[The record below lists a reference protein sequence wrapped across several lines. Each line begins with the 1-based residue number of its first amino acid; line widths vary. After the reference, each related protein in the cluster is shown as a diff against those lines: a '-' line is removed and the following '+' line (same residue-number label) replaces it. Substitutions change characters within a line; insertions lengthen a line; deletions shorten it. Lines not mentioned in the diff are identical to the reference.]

1 MSVTIKLYK
10 YESPNDYIN
19 KTLTNEKSYS
29 GTFRDE
35 VSVIDPV
42 FEIETTDNLATWN
55 YAYIEDL
62 GRYYYITGIVA
73 VTNKLWRIYC
83 HVDVLMTYK
92 PQILAHE
99 AIISRQEKM
108 WNLYLNDG
116 ESFKVQ
122 QNSMIIQKEFPN
134 GFTGTSYV
142 MLVSG

>member
-10 YESPNDYIN
+10 YESPNDYVN
-19 KTLTNEKSYS
+19 KILTNEKSYS

-35 VSVIDPV
+35 VSVTDPI

-73 VTNKLWRIYC
+73 VTDKLWRIYC

-92 PQILAHE
+92 PQILAHD

-108 WNLYLNDG
+108 WNLFLNDG

-122 QNSMIIQKEFPN
+122 QNSMIIQKEFPY
-134 GFTGTSYV
+134 GFSGTSYV

>member
-1 MSVTIKLYK
+1 MSVTIKVYK

-35 VSVIDPV
+35 VSVTDPI

-92 PQILAHE
+92 PQILAHD

-108 WNLYLNDG
+108 WNLFLNDG

-122 QNSMIIQKEFPN
+122 QNSMIIQKEFPY
-134 GFTGTSYV
+134 GFSGTSYV